1 MCQIMYAVIRLWMMS
16 LSSSRSSSVYF
27 YLSWSMNTLC
37 AISWYMSTTFFPPV
51 GTDPMS
57 PLSKPSAVHI
67 IGCAIFNNAQEC
79 QRGASAWGWSN
90 WTLVLENVCDLDE
103 YSRNAYILSISLLSL
118 GLSVLVLLVLF
129 SLRGRLGLLRDFSL
143 VFLLLFLGGCSL
155 GNNKLCCK
163 KSSRGSFAIAAFMTQ

>member
-103 YSRNAYILSISLLSL
+103 YSRNVYILSISLLSL
-118 GLSVLVLLVLF
+118 GLGTLVLLVLVF
-129 SLRGRLGLLRDFSL
+129 LTDFSL